1 MDRRQKAVQEARRI
15 FPSLEEIIESDLS
28 ADLPSPGTRV
38 RGPAKEGPVE
48 RAIAQERQLLLDRG
62 RRALIKIEQ
71 GNEDEITPEEG
82 FGLEAII
89 HLEGRPAILI
99 QGGRFMEPPRQW
111 QALNNQRAGIDEVI
125 QRVGRIEVSGH
136 PNLDWV
142 GTGFLVN
149 SDVVM
154 TNRHVAREFARQ
166 SDVGWT
172 FESGMKARI
181 DFKEELGSF
190 RPLEFEIIE
199 LLGVHESLDLA
210 LLKVELRSG
219 DHALPSPLPVS
230 SKAPGDLEGL
240 AVYVVGYPA
249 WDGRR
254 NDPEPMRRVF
264 MDIYNIKR
272 LQPGAVVDA
281 RLRARQIYHDCSTLG
296 GNSGS
301 PVVDLETHQVV
312 GLHFG
317 GRYLDRN
324 YAIPLWLLTKDPLL
338 RRNVAFH

>member
-1 MDRRQKAVQEARRI
+1 MDRIQKAVLEARRI

-28 ADLPSPGTRV
+28 PDLAPRPRS
-38 RGPAKEGPVE
+38 RGQAKEGPME
-48 RAIAQERQLLLDRG
+48 RAIEQERQLLLDRG

-71 GNEDEITPEEG
+71 GREGEITPEEG

-111 QALNNQRAGIDEVI
+111 QILNEHRLRIDEVI

-149 SDVVM
+149 SNIVM
-154 TNRHVAREFARQ
+154 TNRHVAREFSRQ
-166 SDVGWT
+166 SNGRWT
-172 FESGMKARI
+172 FENGMKARI

-190 RPLEFEIIE
+190 RPLEFKIVEVVGI
-199 LLGVHESLDLA
+199 HESLDLA
-210 LLKVELRSG
+210 LLRVEKRSG
-219 DHALPSPLPVS
+219 DQALPSPLPVS
-230 SKAPGDLEGL
+230 SKGPRDLNGL

-254 NDPEPMRRVF
+254 NDPEPMRRIF

-272 LQPGAVVDA
+272 LQPGAIVDS

-301 PVVDLETHQVV
+301 PVIDMQTHRVI

-324 YAIPLWLLTKDPLL
+324 YAIPLWLLRKDPLIKG
-338 RRNVAFH
+338 NVPFQ